1 MKVGDLVKVTS
12 KKSSTHQTDY
22 GRIILLLEFCGM
34 KSYNLSRDEGK
45 LFTGMTG
52 SGSSTKYYIFEHDA
66 EVISE
71 NL

>member
-22 GRIILLLEFCGM
+22 GRIVLLLEFCGM
-34 KSYNLSRDEGK
+34 KCYNLGRDEGK
-45 LFTGMTG
+45 LFTGMTEN
-52 SGSSTKYYIFEHDA
+52 GSSTKYYVFETDA

-71 NL
+71 SR